1 VGSLLLAYNW
11 QNSAADTNCGGEIL
25 LAFMLLTLTVTQSAF
40 ASLLWKTNSLGLFL
54 AANQR
59 GLQHYLRTHYGDRTF
74 EHLYRWN
81 PFDIALLIPYFIVLL
96 VLASY
101 GIHRYVL
108 VYMYYKNR
116 KNRTTEPSNQFA
128 ELPRVTV
135 QLPIFNE
142 QFVIDRLVE
151 AHGSAALEA
160 ARRMREAS
168 LQRGEGAPLATHR
181 KE

>member
-1 VGSLLLAYNW
+1 MIRLFPSLMSFTLIASRSLVHYFR
-11 QNSAADTNCGGEIL
+11 SHFGEIRVNG
-25 LAFMLLTLTVTQSAF
+25 F
-40 ASLLWKTNSLGLFL
+40 
-54 AANQR
+54 
-59 GLQHYLRTHYGDRTF
+59 TF
-74 EHLYRWN
+74 KGLYRLN
-81 PFDIALLIPYFIVLL
+81 SFDLALLIPYFIVLF

-142 QFVIDRLVE
+142 QFVI
-151 AHGSAALEA
+151 
-160 ARRMREAS
+160 
-168 LQRGEGAPLATHR
+168 
-181 KE
+181 